1 MAKAFN
7 GPRAD
12 ETMSGLNVKRAVVAG
27 LAGTAAMT
35 AVMRMAPLMG
45 LPPMNVGAMLGSVM
59 GGIEALGWAA
69 HVMIG
74 VALAIIYGAMF
85 AARLP
90 GPPAVRGMVYGVAP
104 WLFAQLAVMPMM
116 GAGLF
121 SGSAMVA
128 GASLMGHL
136 IYGGVMGAIYG
147 RHDTRGY
154 QGGHVHA

>member
-1 MAKAFN
+1 MAKAFE
-7 GPRAD
+7 GRQAD
-12 ETMSGLNVKRAVVAG
+12 EPMSGLNMKRAVLAG

-35 AVMRMAPLMG
+35 VLMHLAPLMG
-45 LPPMNVGAMLGSVM
+45 VPPMNVGAMLGSVM
-59 GGIEALGWAA
+59 GGIVALGWAA

-74 VALAIIYGAMF
+74 VALAIIYAAVF

-104 WLFAQLAVMPMM
+104 WLLAQLAVMPMM

-121 SGSAMVA
+121 SGSALVA

-136 IYGGVMGAIYG
+136 VYGGVVGAIYG
-147 RHDTRGY
+147 KQDTRGY
-154 QGGHVHA
+154 QGGHAHA